1 MEQINESLVRS
12 RLKELFEG
20 QTQNVVAK
28 KIGIQQPAV
37 SKLVTNEG
45 QLPALDTLYHIA
57 KEYDVSVDWI
67 LGLTDVRKPEEINRT
82 TEVTYAV
89 AFETLYHMMLCG
101 AGYKDEKEYEPITIT
116 IKDPILK
123 SLLRKGKKLSEADY
137 EFFKQWKEKD
147 LSKLEDKTLLGTIAW
162 ENETVCFMAGEARKI
177 DDYLKVYEEGKAVE
191 DDWFEMAS
199 HSTSMFD

>member
-67 LGLTDVRKPEEINRT
+67 LGLTDVRKPEEIKRA

-137 EFFKQWKEKD
+137 EFFKQWKETD

>member
-67 LGLTDVRKPEEINRT
+67 LGLTDVRKPEEIKRT

-123 SLLRKGKKLSEADY
+123 ALLRKGKKLSEADY
-137 EFFKQWKEKD
+137 EFFKQWKETE

-162 ENETVCFMAGEARKI
+162 ENEAVCFMAGEARKI